1 MNGGNVRF
9 GKRVELLIQNI
20 LFASRWLLAP
30 FYVALALAMVILL
43 IKAGQ
48 HSLHLLHDSFGSEES
63 TVVLDT
69 LGLIDLTLTSS
80 LVVLVILSGFEN
92 FVAKVEP
99 DGASS
104 RPTWLTQIDFGGLK
118 LKLMSS
124 IVAISA
130 IQTLR
135 VFMDLER
142 TSDRDLA
149 WNVGIHLSFVLS
161 AVLLALSDRISHGSA
176 NHGSEAQSAA
186 NPDATPAK
194 DGGH

>member
-1 MNGGNVRF
+1 
-9 GKRVELLIQNI
+9 
-20 LFASRWLLAP
+20 
-30 FYVALALAMVILL
+30 MVILL

-48 HSLHLLHDSFGSEES
+48 HSLHLLHDAFGSEES

-99 DGASS
+99 DGDSS

-135 VFMDLER
+135 VFMDLNR

-161 AVLLALSDRISHGSA
+161 AVLLALSDRISHGPA
-176 NHGSEAQSAA
+176 AAGHGAEEHA
-186 NPDATPAK
+186 ATPAK

>member
-1 MNGGNVRF
+1 MADVRPAA
-9 GKRVELLIQNI
+9 GKRIELFIQNI

-30 FYVALALAMVILL
+30 FYVALAFAMGILL

-48 HSLHLLHDSFGSEES
+48 HVLHLFHDAFVAEES

-99 DGASS
+99 DENSS

-135 VFMDLER
+135 VFMDLEN
-142 TSDRDLA
+142 TSDRNLA
-149 WNVGIHLSFVLS
+149 WNVGIHLTFVLS
-161 AVLLALSDRISHGSA
+161 AVLLALSDRISHG
-176 NHGSEAQSAA
+176 
-186 NPDATPAK
+186 PAK
-194 DGGH
+194 AEDSAH